1 MSGALAGVRV
11 LDLTR
16 FLAGPFCTAILA
28 DHGAEVVKVETPRL
42 GDEGRAGYSAPQ
54 GIPIAFLALNRNKK
68 GITLDVRTDEGR
80 ALFRRLLTHFDVLVE
95 NFAGGTLA
103 DWGLGPETLVRED
116 PRLIVAS
123 LSGFGQTGPW
133 ARRPSYDI
141 VAQASGGLM
150 ALTGFPDTPPTR
162 GGGSLGDYI
171 AGLTG
176 AIGILAAV
184 AARERTGRGQTVDV
198 SSQDAIFALADHW
211 PTVHAATGELPP
223 RVGNRHLATAPYD
236 CHRARDGWVVVAIAN
251 NKLYRRLMEAIG
263 RPELG
268 TDPRFRGGTARRER
282 SVEINGIVGAWVAEH
297 TVAEVVEAL
306 SPERANVPCAPV
318 YGIDELLVHPQLLAR
333 EMVVRLPHEKLGS
346 VTVTGVSVKL
356 SDTPGAVRH
365 LGPTLGQHN
374 DEIYR
379 GLLGLGP
386 EEMDRL
392 RAADVI

>member
-1 MSGALAGVRV
+1 MSALAGVRV

-42 GDEGRAGYSAPQ
+42 GDEGRAGYAAPK

-80 ALFRRLLTHFDVLVE
+80 ALFRRLLAHFDVLVE

-103 DWGLGPETLVRED
+103 DWGLAPESLVREHS
-116 PRLIVAS
+116 RLIVAS

-150 ALTGFPDTPPTR
+150 ALTGFPDAPPTR

-176 AIGILAAV
+176 AFGIV
-184 AARERTGRGQTVDV
+184 AAIAARARTGRGQAIDV
-198 SSQDAIFALADHW
+198 SSQDAIFAMADHW
-211 PTVHAATGELPP
+211 PTVHAATGQLPA
-223 RVGNRHLATAPYD
+223 RIGNRHHATAPYD

-251 NKLYRRLMEAIG
+251 NKLFRRLMEAIG
-263 RPELG
+263 KPELG
-268 TDPRFRGGTARRER
+268 TDPRFRGGAARRER
-282 SVEINGIVGAWVAEH
+282 NVEINGIVGAWVAEH
-297 TVAEVVEAL
+297 TVAEVLDVF

-318 YGIDELLVHPQLLAR
+318 YGIDQLLTHPQLLAR
-333 EMVVRLPHEKLGS
+333 DMIVRLPHETVGE
-346 VTVTGVSVKL
+346 VTAPGVPVKL

-379 GLLGLGP
+379 GLLGLSA
-386 EEMDRL
+386 EEMERL
-392 RAADVI
+392 GAAAVI